1 MKNPKTPA
9 RLPRKAPSN
18 QTGGTAW
25 GKKLAA
31 EFSRMVQS
39 ADMKMLILLNFPYII
54 AFYMV
59 EKAAWLYRHCN
70 GDSVVDRLMV
80 LFMNFGLAYKSVLPS
95 FHPFDLMVGLVGA
108 AALKAVIY
116 FKGKNAKKYR
126 QGEEYGS
133 ARWGNQKDIE
143 PFIDPVFEN
152 NVILTQTERLM
163 MSGRPKHP
171 KYARNKNVIVIGGSG
186 SGKTRFYVKPNLMQ
200 MPQKVSYVVTDPKG
214 TIIIEC
220 GKMLSDAGY
229 KIKVLNTINF
239 KKSMRYNPFH
249 YIRSEKDILKLVNT
263 IIANTKGDG
272 EKSGED
278 FWIKAERLLYCALI
292 GYIWY
297 EAPEEEQ
304 NFSTLLE
311 FINASEARED
321 DETFKNAVDELFEEL
336 EQKKPEHFA
345 VRQYK
350 KYKLAAGVVC
360 SKRLLNQAVGKS
372 LRTHNLKP
380 KKGAQVMRKNEKITA
395 LYERLS
401 RDDFGKDDDQ
411 QRESNSISNQKA
423 MLEEF
428 AARQG
433 FTNIVHFTDDGISG
447 TCFDRPGFLAM
458 MKEVEAG
465 NVEYLCIKDMSRMG
479 RDYLKVGQIMEIL
492 RQRGVRLIAIN
503 DGVDSA
509 RGDDDFTPFRN
520 IMNEYYARDTSRK
533 IRSTFQSKGKSG
545 KHLTG
550 TVIYGYLWNEA
561 RDQWLVDPEAAEVVK
576 RIFAMTIDGYGPY
589 QIASKLKEEKILIPS
604 AYLAQHGE
612 GVNKNKTFKDVY
624 GWGSSTICN
633 ILEKREYLGH
643 TINFKTRKHFKDK
656 KSHYVPEDEWTIF
669 ENTHEPI
676 IDQQTFDLVQKIR
689 GNVRRYPDG
698 WGEAAPLTGLL
709 YCADCGGKMYVH
721 RTNNGKR
728 ISQYTCSQYSKVPVG
743 KLCKT
748 QHRINED
755 VVLSLVSEML
765 KAIAEYAKHDRAE
778 FVRVVQ
784 EAQSSQQTAEVRK
797 QRTRLATAK
806 QRVSELEVLLCKIYE
821 DNILGKLSDSRYA
834 TLDAQYEKEQSELTA
849 EISVLEKAIKSY
861 EKHEKDADRF
871 IALIDKY
878 ENFDK
883 LTIAMLNEFIE
894 KILVHERDR
903 KGSIQTTQEVEI
915 YFNFVGRFVPPAFG
929 EVELTPEE
937 LEEIRKREERKDRLH
952 QNYLKRK
959 ASGAQKRYEDKIKER
974 KKAEIE
980 AKKAAIRAEDIAK
993 GVFVPVS
1000 SLPQREPMK
1009 GVQTA

>member
-1 MKNPKTPA
+1 MTDKV
-9 RLPRKAPSN
+9 
-18 QTGGTAW
+18 
-25 GKKLAA
+25 KKL
-31 EFSRMVQS
+31 V
-39 ADMKMLILLNFPYII
+39 LLNLPYLIFVYLFDKLCQGVRLSPGAAASEKLLHI
-54 AFYMV
+54 GQGFSAAF
-59 EKAAWLYRHCN
+59 A
-70 GDSVVDRLMV
+70 S
-80 LFMNFGLAYKSVLPS
+80 LAPS
-95 FHPFDLMVGLVGA
+95 FHLLDLCVGA
-108 AALKAVIY
+108 AGAVLIRLAVY
-116 FKGKNAKKYR
+116 SKGKNAKKYR
-126 QGEEYGS
+126 RGIEYGS
-133 ARWGNQKDIE
+133 ARWGTPADIA
-143 PFIDPVFEN
+143 PYVDPDFSQ
-152 NVILTQTERLM
+152 NVLLTQTERIT
-163 MSGRPKHP
+163 MSSRPKEP
-171 KYARNKNVIVIGGSG
+171 KYARNKNILVIGGSG
-186 SGKTRFYVKPNLMQ
+186 SGKTRFFVKPNLLQ
-200 MPQKVSYVVTDPKG
+200 CHSSYVVTDPKG
-214 TIIIEC
+214 TILNEV
-220 GKMLSDAGY
+220 GALLDRKGY
-229 KIKVLNTINF
+229 RIKSLNLINF
-239 KKSMRYNPFH
+239 KKSMRYNPLA
-249 YIRSEKDILKLVNT
+249 YIRSEKDILKLVNAL
-263 IIANTKGDG
+263 ILNTKGEG
-272 EKSGED
+272 EKSSED
-278 FWIKAERLLYCALI
+278 FWVKAERLYYSALI

-297 EAPEEEQ
+297 EAEPEER
-304 NFSTLLE
+304 NFITLLDL
-311 FINASEARED
+311 INASEARED
-321 DETFKNAVDELFEEL
+321 DEEFQSPVDLLFAKL
-336 EQKKPEHFA
+336 EKEHPDHFA
-345 VRQYK
+345 VKQYRK
-350 KYKLAAGVVC
+350 FKMAAGVVC
-360 SKRLLNQAVGKS
+360 SKRLLNQAVWKS

-423 MLEEF
+423 MLEDF

-458 MKEVEAG
+458 MKEVEVG

-550 TVIYGYLWNEA
+550 TVIYGYFWNEA

-576 RIFAMTIDGYGPY
+576 RIFAMTIEGYGPY
-589 QIASKLKEEKILIPS
+589 QIASRLKEEKILIPS

-669 ENTHEPI
+669 ENTHEAI

-743 KLCKT
+743 KLCTT

-784 EAQSSQQTAEVRK
+784 EAQSSQQTTEVRK

-849 EISVLEKAIKSY
+849 EISTLEKAIKSY

-878 ENFDK
+878 EHFDN

-980 AKKAAIRAEDIAK
+980 AKKTAIRAEDIAK

-1000 SLPQREPMK
+1000 SLPQREPQK
-1009 GVQTA
+1009 GAQIA